1 MPGEGR
7 FMHFRGGLCIPTDLY
22 SARRR
27 NLWKEGIDVLL
38 ISKKT
43 HMMDVPI
50 AHFSPRLPLLYTNKW
65 PCCCN
70 KGRENVQRSQTPWR

>member
-43 HMMDVPI
+43 HMMDVLT
-50 AHFSPRLPLLYTNKW
+50 AF
-65 PCCCN
+65 
-70 KGRENVQRSQTPWR
+70 